1 MALPLKTG
9 ADLYNQQLIRA
20 RLQNLGAQPN
30 TADVGLGQV
39 YFNTGTNTAASLR
52 IGYCYETGSV
62 PKFHHVANLEDVNRL
77 EELISALSGSSSES
91 VASVLGRVI
100 TLEGYF
106 SNGKAKDAD
115 LLDGH
120 NSDYFAEAATLNDL
134 LEDYEAFKAVF
145 SDNSDD
151 YINTWTEVK
160 AFLDGIKNTEDLNAI
175 LLGINTELGKKA
187 DKATTLAGYGITD
200 GIKYVNGIDLA
211 NGVPHNE
218 AGYGYNQY
226 GWKANGP
233 ALSIGTDGYLMLL
246 QASTSDGQLYRR
258 YIGGDYKGAW
268 YKILDDNNYA
278 SVLDTR
284 YLQLTGGIISN
295 TSNAPLKIKTDSESA
310 WVGIEYLNNLGE
322 REGSIGVYGGKPIF
336 VPAALDKIWTILHSG
351 NYSDLITDLNKNL
364 NVPSITIGGIKLS
377 VVEGQLQIDGDAFA
391 TGQLSSGGIGSEG
404 SGSGASGI
412 VILEDWEKYDD
423 TLAQVLGAGLGVGL
437 RDKIAALESKATNVS
452 VAQTLTSGKEI
463 GAITIDGVA
472 TKLFAPDDYLPL
484 SGGTLTGDL
493 YFQDSF
499 IRLDMGKTGRSRI
512 SNIYGDEE
520 VNALAFTFT
529 GLYIKSPHLVYVD
542 TTGTN
547 YSLLHEG
554 NYESIVGNKFLKLS
568 GGTIQNL
575 TGNMCPLY
583 LLGNDTYVALG
594 LSIGKNQPQAYLAY
608 DGRELRYA
616 KPDASWNTLLHE
628 GNYAATL
635 DNAYLKL
642 SGGTLS
648 GTLDMTRESG
658 AKSHKIKFSD
668 WHWEGFLYQ
677 ETGELRW
684 GHYVDDTTKNHTIL
698 HSGNFNTYAPTLTGV
713 GASGTWGIDI
723 SGRARGLYKVALE
736 ENFDLNTKLSGGGI
750 VSNYASASYFVN
762 KPSGFTYGSILQIA
776 SAYLATSGHQPN
788 RLSGQL
794 AWDINHGSTTN
805 TTKHLWWRATGDGSY
820 EYSNWRQIAFT
831 DSDITGNAASAT
843 KLQTARSLWGN
854 KFDGTADINTN
865 LKFNANDTALSSW
878 KKDGSSVSIFLQVN
892 PDRHVLIGQGT
903 ARENGG
909 LYLYGND
916 IRMCYGNAGSS
927 NNTAMLIN
935 SSGNVTIGNN
945 DYAGSDYRL
954 YVNAGRVRFASV
966 AGEAPTLGTMSN
978 MAVAVGLAEYGMQS
992 YVLGNGNAHIQVGRF
1007 DGNANA
1013 YSLCLNPLGG
1023 NVGIGTADPKYKL
1036 EVHGTIKH
1044 YNNENNLKLYTKI
1057 SDCNIQVGRTTSAYT
1072 GGYNCGLS
1080 VGEDDKAL
1088 TYLAGAY
1095 VNGVGT
1101 TGIQYFYG
1109 GTGAGEAAICISD
1122 NIGIVLNKKITTY
1135 SRLLVNGATD
1145 NGSTGLQVIGGAHI
1159 QGDIANHLSNILTSG
1174 TGTWAKGHYAV
1185 NSSGARLGGF
1195 GFLVGENSYLSYLF
1209 LGLYGNEWLKINAYE
1224 SIFEVSAKFNAGAL
1238 IPSGQ
1243 TLKIGDAVLSWDS
1256 TANALKVNKNFYSD
1270 GQVSSGG
1277 VAEEGTGGVGG
1288 SALDRLVFEIPAN
1301 TTSFPCEHGLGTR
1314 DISVTI
1320 YEKGN
1325 DFQQVLA
1332 DVYLDSTNVARIVF
1346 GSATDVAHKVV
1357 IIG

>member
-1 MALPLKTG
+1 MAIPLKTG
-9 ADLYNQQLIRA
+9 ADLYNNELLRA
-20 RLQNLGAQPN
+20 RLHNHP
-30 TADVGLGQV
+30 ADALDEYGVGSF
-39 YFNTGTNTAASLR
+39 YFNNSSGLNSSNRMRYRGLTAWHS
-52 IGYCYETGSV
+52 
-62 PKFHHVANLEDVNRL
+62 VANLEDIEDVKD
-77 EELISALSGSSSES
+77 LIKALSGSSSES

-145 SDNSDD
+145 ADNSDD

-160 AFLDGIKNTEDLNAI
+160 NFLDGIKNTEDLNAI

-187 DKATTLAGYGITD
+187 DKATTLDGYGITD
-200 GIKYVNGIDLA
+200 AAKYYGTYSVDSARYGVGYDNMSQGSVDLPVAGGGFIAATQGKYGFQIVGGYSSAGHMFWRRVENDTFGTWRKVLDENNYSNLITALNGNLSVGGNLTASGNSINLGNADSITAVAGTFSVNKSATFKENVFFTSAEGIYIN
-211 NGVPHNE
+211 
-218 AGYGYNQY
+218 
-226 GWKANGP
+226 
-233 ALSIGTDGYLMLL
+233 
-246 QASTSDGQLYRR
+246 STSINWGKEFGFVSPLINFAANQITVKQKATIEGDLYVTGHIIADGQ
-258 YIGGDYKGAW
+258 
-268 YKILDDNNYA
+268 
-278 SVLDTR
+278 V
-284 YLQLTGGIISN
+284 
-295 TSNAPLKIKTDSESA
+295 
-310 WVGIEYLNNLGE
+310 
-322 REGSIGVYGGKPIF
+322 
-336 VPAALDKIWTILHSG
+336 
-351 NYSDLITDLNKNL
+351 
-364 NVPSITIGGIKLS
+364 
-377 VVEGQLQIDGDAFA
+377 
-391 TGQLSSGGIGSEG
+391 SSGGIGSEG

-484 SGGTLTGDL
+484 SGGTLNGSLGMTSAEIPDGAVGLWGTG
-493 YFQDSF
+493 S
-499 IRLDMGKTGRSRI
+499 
-512 SNIYGDEE
+512 
-520 VNALAFTFT
+520 
-529 GLYIKSPHLVYVD
+529 
-542 TTGTN
+542 
-547 YSLLHEG
+547 
-554 NYESIVGNKFLKLS
+554 
-568 GGTIQNL
+568 
-575 TGNMCPLY
+575 LY
-583 LLGNDTYVALG
+583 L
-594 LSIGKNQPQAYLAY
+594 K
-608 DGRELRYA
+608 
-616 KPDASWNTLLHE
+616 ASDKVSFYNSSTGAFNEILHS
-628 GNYAATL
+628 GNYATTL

-642 SGGTLS
+642 TGGMINTGDIAGLTIYRNNSKYSMVHFCNNEEGILVDVGYLGVVGEGVPVYLNSGGNQFNL
-648 GTLDMTRESG
+648 
-658 AKSHKIKFSD
+658 
-668 WHWEGFLYQ
+668 
-677 ETGELRW
+677 
-684 GHYVDDTTKNHTIL
+684 L
-698 HSGNFNTYAPTLTGV
+698 HAGNFNSYAPTLTGT

-723 SGRARGLYKVALE
+723 SGSADSFNLHHASPNKASVDRFFTGGFQSSGTPKTNYATGFTLR
-736 ENFDLNTKLSGGGI
+736 NFDL
-750 VSNYASASYFVN
+750 
-762 KPSGFTYGSILQIA
+762 
-776 SAYLATSGHQPN
+776 
-788 RLSGQL
+788 
-794 AWDINHGSTTN
+794 AWDFQLSFDSDARLYTRRRTSSDWQDWK
-805 TTKHLWWRATGDGSY
+805 TV
-820 EYSNWRQIAFT
+820 AFT

-843 KLQTARSLWGN
+843 KLADNNAYTAWGQKFFENGKPKNVSEDIRLPNYKALQSYTVGGTLRNLVVFNTADNLDIGDANYDTNIIGN
-854 KFDGTADINTN
+854 KLIFKT
-865 LKFNANDTALSSW
+865 
-878 KKDGSSVSIFLQVN
+878 GSYKTSMV
-892 PDRHVLIGQGT
+892 
-903 ARENGG
+903 
-909 LYLYGND
+909 
-916 IRMCYGNAGSS
+916 
-927 NNTAMLIN
+927 IN
-935 SSGNVTIGNN
+935 SSGNVTIGPS

-1109 GTGAGEAAICISD
+1109 GTGAGGAAICISD
-1122 NIGIVLNKKITTY
+1122 NIGIVLYKKITTY
-1135 SRLLVNGATD
+1135 SRLLVKGATD
-1145 NGSTGLQVIGGAHI
+1145 DGVTALQVN
-1159 QGDIANHLSNILTSG
+1159 GDIVIPNYTAYKAYDTNGDKMNLMYLDTSN
-1174 TGTWAKGHYAV
+1174 
-1185 NSSGARLGGF
+1185 R
-1195 GFLVGENSYLSYLF
+1195 
-1209 LGLYGNEWLKINAYE
+1209 
-1224 SIFEVSAKFNAGAL
+1224 
-1238 IPSGQ
+1238 
-1243 TLKIGDAVLSWDS
+1243 
-1256 TANALKVNKNFYSD
+1256 LKVYNDTMSFTPQGKVGIGTPTPQEKLHVVGNLYVTGNIIAD